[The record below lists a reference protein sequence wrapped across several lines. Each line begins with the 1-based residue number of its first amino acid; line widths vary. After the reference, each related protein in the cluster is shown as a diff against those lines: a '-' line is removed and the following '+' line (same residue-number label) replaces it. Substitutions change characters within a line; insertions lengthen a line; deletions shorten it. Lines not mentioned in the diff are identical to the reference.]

1 MRVELIVLGFLM
13 TENLS
18 GYDIKIKTE
27 EQLKGFSDLK
37 AGSIYYALRKAEKN
51 SWIKKAATE
60 KEEGTPD
67 KFIYKILP
75 AGRKQFRN
83 LLKEYFQNTFIHFNA
98 DQLLLHIDG
107 LTQLQREEFREDR
120 ADFIKMKMEAVKKES
135 NKINYKQTLSHLEL
149 HLKAEMAWLK
159 TLDI

>member
-18 GYDIKIKTE
+18 GYDIKRKTE

-37 AGSIYYALRKAEKN
+37 AGSIYYALRKANKN
-51 SWIKKAATE
+51 NWIKKVATE

-75 AGRKQFRN
+75 AGKKHFKN
-83 LLKEYFQNTFIHFNA
+83 LLKDIFKTPLFILM
-98 DQLLLHIDG
+98 QICCCY
-107 LTQLQREEFREDR
+107 
-120 ADFIKMKMEAVKKES
+120 I
-135 NKINYKQTLSHLEL
+135 
-149 HLKAEMAWLK
+149 
-159 TLDI
+159 